1 MKHMRLEVV
10 QLTRMSCY
18 VTLLRAAAATA
29 ATKAGTRDCHAR
41 YHGPGYGHTLWG
53 DMSPSDRA
61 AFVYPKL

>member
-41 YHGPGYGHTLWG
+41 YHGPEYGHTLWG
-53 DMSPSDRA
+53 DTSP
-61 AFVYPKL
+61 